1 MESVEKQEQL
11 FPSSH
16 GPLGISPKARDSH
29 IPTARHG
36 PDGKV
41 ENQNQVFHFPTRAT
55 RQ

>member
-1 MESVEKQEQL
+1 MESVEKQERL

-41 ENQNQVFHFPTRAT
+41 ENQNQASHFPTRAM
-55 RQ
+55 RR